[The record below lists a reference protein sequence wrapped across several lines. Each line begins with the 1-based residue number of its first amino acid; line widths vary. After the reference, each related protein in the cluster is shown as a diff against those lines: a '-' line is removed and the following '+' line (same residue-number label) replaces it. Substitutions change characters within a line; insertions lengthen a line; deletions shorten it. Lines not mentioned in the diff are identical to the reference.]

1 MKLEFRDE
9 INRDAIDFY
18 FEIKDDLE
26 RDITVINAEI
36 NWSLT
41 LQVSSWGIDKFNYE
55 LSLLRI
61 PIDIDT
67 VLDNGNIDSTRLS
80 VEVKFNSKR
89 NEKNYICRIYEDI
102 LENEKWIEEE
112 YVQFPIDLVVE
123 EKPANDSNNRSQ
135 IFVKYLELDL
145 RADSENKKLTLTI

>member
-1 MKLEFRDE
+1 MKLEFRDN
-9 INRDAIDFY
+9 IKRDAIDLY
-18 FEIKDDLE
+18 FEIKDDEE
-26 RDITVINAEI
+26 RDITFLEAEI

-41 LQVSSWGIDKFNYE
+41 LQVASWGIETFNYE

-67 VLDNGNIDSTRLS
+67 VLDNGTIDNTRLYA
-80 VEVKFNSKR
+80 EVKFNSKR
-89 NEKNYICRIYEDI
+89 NKKNYICRIYEDI

-145 RADSENKKLTLTI
+145 REEQKKLTLTI